1 MCNATKLTTEW
12 QRWVKTRMPPER
24 SHVSFRQLRTCL
36 LTGLGRLVPRLAV
49 ISIPT
54 SQYGE
59 SNDPGTDRHHQDTS
73 GPVCDRMLFSRF
85 LGLGTRLCADASWHH
100 RRANV
105 EDNPANY

>member
-1 MCNATKLTTEW
+1 
-12 QRWVKTRMPPER
+12 MPPER

-100 RRANV
+100 RRPNV
-105 EDNPANY
+105 EDNPANYEYPDNGND